1 MAATMIS
8 LLLATDTANAKP
20 RTTAQMKQAAKF
32 ILARH
37 TGLGNAAPANIK
49 VKEITRD
56 EGYVIYSRESGEGFA
71 VISTDDVA
79 PEVLGY
85 SDSKITSNITNENFL
100 WWLRA
105 VNDVV
110 KTAAKNNTTIKN
122 ITKPDP
128 DKYDATVDAL
138 CTSKWG
144 QEEPY
149 WNMCPMGNG
158 GRCMTGCVATSTA
171 QVLYFHKG
179 PKNGV
184 GTRTIYYPAN
194 NTSGTPV
201 TADFENDIY
210 DWDNMLDTYTTGSYN
225 TEQANA
231 VALLMRDC
239 GVSTNMDYAPDG
251 SGAYHDQTADG
262 LNKYFGLTE
271 AKYVF
276 RPNFSEQEWME
287 MIYDQISRRLPII
300 YGGDDWQGGHSFV
313 LDGYD
318 ADGRV
323 HINWGWEGSDDS
335 YYDIALLNPSGYQF
349 SRNQD
354 AVINIVPEGAIDLKS
369 DSVEMEK
376 AGILQSLIDE
386 ENFYKYDTLKIKG
399 AINGTD
405 LKTIRVMAGRDEY
418 GEKTDGKLRVL
429 DLSEAKITVGGD
441 AYLMESGSPLKIS
454 NDNVLPKKA
463 FFKCASLRGIILPK
477 GIKSFGA
484 GAFAGCSRLSDVT
497 LIPAEDADFK
507 IKDNILYSLDETTI
521 IGSLPKVNTELYI
534 SGKVTKVDDFA
545 FSGRGRISKLTLGAQ
560 LTYIG
565 EGAFASCAG
574 LSEIRIVSKT
584 PLTALGAGVF
594 ENVNKTSCKLYVRA
608 GNTDKFK
615 SASQWGEFTNIIE
628 YGTTIKAR
636 NAMREYG
643 EENPKMGYSI
653 SGDFVDGTPEV
664 TCDATPESPAGRY
677 PIHIKAGTI
686 TEPTVEY
693 EDGKP
698 VRVDTIVIST
708 QHDPDVTQAKIHDDM
723 VKHVIEPTIPAKFLQ
738 DTKYFINPTGRFV
751 IGGPQG
757 DAGLTGRKIIV
768 DTYGGM
774 ARHGGGAFSGKD
786 PTKVDRSAAYA
797 ARYVAKNIVAA
808 GIADRCEIQ
817 LAYAIG
823 VARPVSIFVDTFG
836 TGKISDEAIVALIR
850 KHFELRPAG
859 IIDMLDLRR
868 PIYKQTAAYGH
879 FGRTDVDLPW
889 EHTDKAEVLKKEA
902 GI

>member
-1 MAATMIS
+1 MIQHHLNTRKGLCSLAAAVVMLIC
-8 LLLATDTANAKP
+8 APGNADANP
-20 RTTAQMKQAAKF
+20 RTAAQMQQAAKS
-32 ILARH
+32 ILAKR
-37 TGLGNAAPANIK
+37 TGNGKAAPANIRL
-49 VKEITRD
+49 KEITRD
-56 EGYVIYSRESGEGFA
+56 EGYVIYSREGGEGFA
-71 VISTDDVA
+71 VIATDDVA

-85 SDSKITSNITNENFL
+85 SDAKIKQRITNKNFL
-100 WWLRA
+100 WWLQA
-105 VNDVV
+105 VNEAVAS
-110 KTAAKNNTTIKN
+110 AARSNTTIKRV
-122 ITKPDP
+122 TKPDSNRF
-128 DKYDATVDAL
+128 DAAVASL
-138 CTSKWG
+138 CKSQWG
-144 QEEPY
+144 QEAPY
-149 WNMCPMGNG
+149 WNLCPVGDEG
-158 GRCMTGCVATSTA
+158 TCLTGCVATSTA
-171 QVLYFHKG
+171 QVLYYHKG
-179 PKNGV
+179 PRNGV
-184 GTRTIYYPAN
+184 GKRTIYYPTN
-194 NTSGTPV
+194 DKNGTPV
-201 TADFENDIY
+201 TADFENDYY
-210 DWDNMLDTYTTGSYN
+210 DWDSMIDTYTFGAYTTAQG
-225 TEQANA
+225 NA

-300 YGGDDWQGGHSFV
+300 YGGDDWSGGHSFV

-323 HINWGWEGSDDS
+323 HINWGWEGSDDG

-354 AVINIVPEGAIDLKS
+354 AVINIMPEGAIDLKS

-405 LKTIRVMAGRDEY
+405 LKTIRAMAGRDEY

-429 DLSEAKITVGGD
+429 DLSEAKITTGGD
-441 AYLMESGSPLKIS
+441 AYLMESGSPLKIN

-497 LIPAEDADFK
+497 LIPADDADFK

-534 SGKVTKVDDFA
+534 SGKVTKIDDFA
-545 FSGRGRISKLTLGAQ
+545 FSGRGRISKLTLGDQ

-653 SGDFVDGTPEV
+653 SGDFVEGTPVV

-677 PIHIKAGTI
+677 PIHIEAGTI

-693 EDGKP
+693 EDGFLIITKAPLTIGVEDAEREEGQVNPDFKLTFEGFKNNDTEVGAFTELP
-698 VRVDTIVIST
+698 VATCEADEKSPAGTYTIVVSGGESKNYDLSYGTGTLTVVVSTGISVVDSMDNAQT
-708 QHDPDVTQAKIHDDM
+708 FDIY
-723 VKHVIEPTIPAKFLQ
+723 TIDGQLLVS
-738 DTKYFINPTGRFV
+738 N
-751 IGGPQG
+751 
-757 DAGLTGRKIIV
+757 
-768 DTYGGM
+768 
-774 ARHGGGAFSGKD
+774 
-786 PTKVDRSAAYA
+786 
-797 ARYVAKNIVAA
+797 AKNLSGLNKGVYIVAPK
-808 GIADRCEIQ
+808 D
-817 LAYAIG
+817 
-823 VARPVSIFVDTFG
+823 
-836 TGKISDEAIVALIR
+836 GKNRNMQKVIIR
-850 KHFELRPAG
+850 
-859 IIDMLDLRR
+859 
-868 PIYKQTAAYGH
+868 
-879 FGRTDVDLPW
+879 
-889 EHTDKAEVLKKEA
+889 
-902 GI
+902 

>member
-1 MAATMIS
+1 MTHNHYSTKRALWALAATMIS

-37 TGLGNAAPANIK
+37 SGLGNAAPANIK
-49 VKEITRD
+49 VKEITKD
-56 EGYVIYSRESGEGFA
+56 EGYVIYSREGGEGFA
-71 VISTDDVA
+71 VIATDDVA

-158 GRCMTGCVATSTA
+158 GRCLTGCVATSTA

-179 PKNGV
+179 PRNGV

-210 DWDNMLDTYTTGSYN
+210 DWDNMLDTYTAGSYT

-262 LNKYFGLTE
+262 LNKYFGLAE

-300 YGGDDWQGGHSFV
+300 YGGDDWSGGHSFV

-323 HINWGWEGSDDS
+323 HINWGWEGSEDG
-335 YYDIALLNPSGYQF
+335 YYDIALLNPAGYQF

-354 AVINIVPEGAIDLKS
+354 AVINIMPEGAVTLMS
-369 DSVEMEK
+369 DTVEMAK
-376 AGILQSLIDE
+376 AGTLQSLIDE
-386 ENFYKYDTLKIKG
+386 ENFFKYDTLKIKG
-399 AINGTD
+399 DINGTD
-405 LKTIRVMAGRDEY
+405 LKTIRAMAGRDEY

-429 DLSEAKITVGGD
+429 DLSDAKITAGGD
-441 AYLMESGSPLKIS
+441 SYLMESGSPLKIS
-454 NDNVLPKKA
+454 NDNILPKKA

-534 SGKVTKVDDFA
+534 SDKVTKVDDFA
-545 FSGRGRISKLTLGAQ
+545 FSGRGRISKLTLGDQ

-608 GNTDKFK
+608 GSTDRFK

-636 NAMREYG
+636 NAMRKYG

-653 SGDFVDGTPEV
+653 SGDFVEGTPVV
-664 TCDATPESPAGRY
+664 TCDATPESPAGKY
-677 PIHIKAGTI
+677 PIHIEVGTI
-686 TEPTVEY
+686 TEPTVEF
-693 EDGKP
+693 EDGFLIITKAPLTVGVEDAEREEGQVNPDFKLTFDGFKNNDTEVEAFTELP
-698 VRVDTIVIST
+698 VATCEADEKSPAGTYTIVVSGGESKNYDLSYGTGTLTIVVSTGISVVDSMDNAQT
-708 QHDPDVTQAKIHDDM
+708 FDIY
-723 VKHVIEPTIPAKFLQ
+723 TIDGQLLVS
-738 DTKYFINPTGRFV
+738 N
-751 IGGPQG
+751 
-757 DAGLTGRKIIV
+757 
-768 DTYGGM
+768 
-774 ARHGGGAFSGKD
+774 
-786 PTKVDRSAAYA
+786 
-797 ARYVAKNIVAA
+797 AKNLGGLNKGVYIVAPK
-808 GIADRCEIQ
+808 D
-817 LAYAIG
+817 
-823 VARPVSIFVDTFG
+823 
-836 TGKISDEAIVALIR
+836 GKNRNMQKVIIR
-850 KHFELRPAG
+850 
-859 IIDMLDLRR
+859 
-868 PIYKQTAAYGH
+868 
-879 FGRTDVDLPW
+879 
-889 EHTDKAEVLKKEA
+889 
-902 GI
+902 